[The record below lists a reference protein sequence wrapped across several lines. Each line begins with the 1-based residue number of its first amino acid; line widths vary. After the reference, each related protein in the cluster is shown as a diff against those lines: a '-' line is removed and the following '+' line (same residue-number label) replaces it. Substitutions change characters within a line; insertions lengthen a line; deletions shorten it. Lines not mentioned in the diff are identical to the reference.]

1 MAIGL
6 TKAVVFQRF
15 DALPPETV
23 VRGLIVG
30 ASLMA
35 GSRMAKG
42 FVLRLDAE
50 QFRLL
55 MDLLLAGAGVIL
67 LWGAVAL
74 SR

>member
-1 MAIGL
+1 
-6 TKAVVFQRF
+6 
-15 DALPPETV
+15 

-42 FVLRLDAE
+42 FVLRLDADR
-50 QFRLL
+50 FRLL